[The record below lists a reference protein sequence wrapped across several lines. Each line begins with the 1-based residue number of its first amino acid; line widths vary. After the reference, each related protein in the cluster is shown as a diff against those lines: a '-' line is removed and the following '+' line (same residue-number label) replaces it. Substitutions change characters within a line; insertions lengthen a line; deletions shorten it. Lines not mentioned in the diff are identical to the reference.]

1 VLTDQLE
8 RCSALLRKAV
18 AYMSVIPGT
27 PQEKLRG
34 MVAKTGFGSLA
45 EYDFPSGTFR
55 DNFHAIAGQ
64 MSDDPESQFDSIKAM
79 SDERAR
85 RVIDQISKLSDA
97 VSHALGGQQ

>member
-1 VLTDQLE
+1 MLTDQLA

-18 AYMSVIPGT
+18 AYMSAIPGT

-34 MVAKTGFGSLA
+34 MVAKTGFGSLS
-45 EYDFPSGTFR
+45 EYEFPSGTLR

-64 MSDDPESQFDSIKAM
+64 ISDDPESRFDSIKAM

-85 RVIDQISKLSDA
+85 RVIDQISKLSNA
-97 VSHALGGQQ
+97 VSDALGGQK